1 MPQSRQEVSHQAF
14 RPVHRCNETGHTLP
28 LSDRIKIKYR
38 FDKMLGQ
45 YIILWNDILTVFSDA
60 MHVRNGDTAVEYL
73 TDENFE
79 FLQPLRIGAYPGI
92 VLDVIIKLPEYS
104 PISES
109 PKAHSKST
117 YPSAASSNFHDI
129 KCHPTIADELGKS
142 SMPSPRPPDHT
153 PQVALENESCTVIR
167 PVSNN
172 EDIIEDRSLDNMS
185 SAQGQV
191 EVDLKAIYDQGLAHY
206 DGKGVPQDYLKASKY
221 FLNTATA
228 IQGCRKSQCDLR
240 DMYCDG
246 KRVLQDYKV
255 GLYWYGKAADQN
267 CPVAQYNIGS
277 MHIDH
282 KTGVIR
288 GHMLYGVAAE
298 WYRKS
303 ASQGYAKAQY
313 MLGSLLSGGEG
324 AGPYRPGEAFP
335 NEAFGRFVGAAY
347 QGCAKSQY
355 NVGLM
360 YDSGMAVLLNYS
372 RAIEWFGKSAS
383 EGYAPAQYHLGLKYQ
398 GVAQNDKIAVMWYRE
413 AADQGYAE
421 AQYQLGRMYELGQG
435 VAHDLLTAA
444 EWYRKASSQGNNDA
458 KWRLENIPKNE

>member
-109 PKAHSKST
+109 PKAH
-117 YPSAASSNFHDI
+117 N
-129 KCHPTIADELGKS
+129 
-142 SMPSPRPPDHT
+142 HT

-221 FLNTATA
+221 FLNTARYMYHHGQGVAQDYIKAVEWYTLAA

-444 EWYRKASSQGNNDA
+444 EWYRKASNQGNNDA